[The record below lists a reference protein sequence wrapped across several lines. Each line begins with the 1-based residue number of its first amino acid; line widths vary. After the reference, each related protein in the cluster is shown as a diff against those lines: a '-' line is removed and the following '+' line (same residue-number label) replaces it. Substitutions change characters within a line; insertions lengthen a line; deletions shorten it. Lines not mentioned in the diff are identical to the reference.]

1 MNLVTYL
8 LIFFGV
14 IFLLLILFRF
24 LNNRSNK
31 LSKRKDNINI
41 LAFNDNQS
49 AFEYAIKYMDN
60 SIVKDKP
67 VLALSSQKILKPSES
82 IMIKVAGDPPFFAHA
97 STQFVGD
104 YTINEGD
111 LLAVI
116 PIQKVENTTSYMKG
130 DERKEWQFLIVS
142 VVNPK
147 YHTIKNMWSIKKDFL
162 RQ

>member
-8 LIFFGV
+8 LIFFVV
-14 IFLLLILFRF
+14 IFLLFILFRF

-31 LSKRKDNINI
+31 LSRRESETNI
-41 LAFNDNQS
+41 LSFKDNQS
-49 AFEYAIKYMDN
+49 AFEYSSKYMDN

-67 VLALSSQKILKPSES
+67 VLALSSQKILKLSEP

-116 PIQKVENTTSYMKG
+116 PFQKVENLTSYMEG
-130 DERKEWQFLIVS
+130 DERKEWQFLIIS
-142 VVNPK
+142 VVGHK
-147 YHTIKNMWSIKKDFL
+147 FHTIKNMWSVNKDFL
-162 RQ
+162 RK

>member
-8 LIFFGV
+8 LIFFVV
-14 IFLLLILFRF
+14 IFLLFILVRF

-49 AFEYAIKYMDN
+49 AFEYSIKYMDN
-60 SIVKDKP
+60 SIVKDRP
-67 VLALSSQKILKPSES
+67 VLALSSQKILKPSEP

-104 YTINEGD
+104 
-111 LLAVI
+111 
-116 PIQKVENTTSYMKG
+116 
-130 DERKEWQFLIVS
+130 
-142 VVNPK
+142 
-147 YHTIKNMWSIKKDFL
+147 
-162 RQ
+162 